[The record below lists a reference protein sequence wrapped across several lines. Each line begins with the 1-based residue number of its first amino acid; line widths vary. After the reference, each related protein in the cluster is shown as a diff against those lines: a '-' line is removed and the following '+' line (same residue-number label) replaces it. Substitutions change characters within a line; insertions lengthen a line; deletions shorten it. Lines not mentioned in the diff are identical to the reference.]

1 MSDEALR
8 QAAREAAASL
18 GEGARA
24 QLLRQRLRSGELSAP
39 QLRRA
44 AALGY
49 APAAHALGIA
59 APEGDLAE
67 HGEAFLATCH
77 LTDSVRVALA
87 AARAAAAVC
96 EADDAGP
103 VGRLLGALGELV
115 GDIDLGESQ
124 DEVDASLEPLN
135 PRTPLVMGQPSFPPD
150 APPGYWARQAA
161 FEAGRATQ
169 HPQLFRVHAHCA
181 VVFAARAVG
190 EGGVRDALEAEFLPE
205 LTGG

>member
-135 PRTPLVMGQPSFPPD
+135 PRTPWSWGSRAFPD